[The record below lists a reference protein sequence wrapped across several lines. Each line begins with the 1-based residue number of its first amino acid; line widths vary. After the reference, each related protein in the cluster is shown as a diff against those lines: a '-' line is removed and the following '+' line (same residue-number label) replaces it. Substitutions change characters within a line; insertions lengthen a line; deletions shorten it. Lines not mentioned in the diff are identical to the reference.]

1 MYLNVIYNHKIIREV
16 LKMKKAAI
24 LITSI
29 FLIAACQMTH
39 ETASVYDDVYYT
51 PRGAANTDPGEITG
65 QSAGVTYGS
74 STSVTQYRQTSVPE
88 NDQVDN
94 RQYDEY
100 KSSSVY
106 EEPYPESTS
115 DEYYYLESD
124 DAGYSDYS
132 YSSRIQRFHR
142 GYTGF
147 GYFDPYFSSYYYDPF
162 YSDMTLYYGY
172 GPQLSLGYGWGWPRS
187 SLSFR
192 YGWGSF
198 YSSIWYNPWYYGYPY
213 YGYGSYWSG
222 YYHGFYDGYWAGN
235 TYYPSDI
242 YSGNHYYGPR
252 NPRGS
257 SIIGSTGSRGSR
269 VSGDDDDTKSSYVIG
284 RESRIDGGSGAP
296 KSTGPVDQGR
306 TSRVVSTQERT
317 DGAATTE
324 SPDSRQERIAR
335 PAGEQG
341 LQGVKTEPARVSREA
356 APQTEPSHTATRSGE
371 TRVDQTQRN
380 EQAQQRYAKPQSSD
394 DGNVY
399 SRERRYA
406 RPQANDLERNRTAAP
421 RTYTAPNT
429 NRPRSSNEY
438 TVPNSRN
445 TRSVARP
452 QQQTRPA
459 PASTPNNTR
468 QNYTAPSRSNNQ
480 FSTPSAPNRISRP
493 APSGTSTPRSTPSR
507 TISAPQRSSG
517 TVSTP
522 SAPSRSS
529 GSSSSGRSSGSSSS
543 GSGSSG
549 KRGR

>member
-1 MYLNVIYNHKIIREV
+1 MNDIYNNKIIREV
-16 LKMKKAAI
+16 LKMKKTI
-24 LITSI
+24 VFIFSI
-29 FLIAACQMTH
+29 FLLAACQTTY

-51 PRGAANTDPGEITG
+51 PRSAVNADAGDISG
-65 QSAGVTYGS
+65 QSTGVTYGS
-74 STSVTQYRQTSVPE
+74 STSVTRYRQTSAPE
-88 NDQVDN
+88 NDQVDD
-94 RQYDEY
+94 RQYGEY
-100 KSSSVY
+100 KSSVVY
-106 EEPYPESTS
+106 DEPYPESTS

-132 YSSRIQRFHR
+132 YTARIHRFHR

-147 GYFDPYFSSYYYDPF
+147 GYYDPYYSNLYYDPF
-162 YSDMTLYYGY
+162 AYDMALYYGY
-172 GPQLSLGYGWGWPRS
+172 GPRFSFGYGWGWPRS
-187 SLSFR
+187 YMSFR
-192 YGWGSF
+192 YGWGPM

-235 TYYPSDI
+235 TYYPSDV
-242 YSGNHYYGPR
+242 YSGNSYYGPR

-257 SIIGSTGSRGSR
+257 SIIGSTGTRGSR
-269 VSGDDDDTKSSYVIG
+269 ISGDDDGTKSSYVMG

-296 KSTGPVDQGR
+296 KSTEPVDQGR
-306 TSRVVSTQERT
+306 TSRVISPQERT
-317 DGAATTE
+317 AEAATTE

-356 APQTEPSHTATRSGE
+356 VSQTEPARTATRSGDAQE
-371 TRVDQTQRN
+371 DQTRRN

-406 RPQANDLERNRTAAP
+406 RPQANDLERSRTTAP

-445 TRSVARP
+445 TRSVTRP

-459 PASTPNNTR
+459 PATTPNNTR

-480 FSTPSAPNRISRP
+480 FSTPSEPSRISRP
-493 APSGTSTPRSTPSR
+493 APSGTTTPRSTPSR

-517 TVSTP
+517 TISTP

-529 GSSSSGRSSGSSSS
+529 GSSSSGSSSGNSSS
-543 GSGSSG
+543 GSGSTG
-549 KRGR
+549 RRGR